1 MPTVAPRS
9 ALDVKEWGDHLGLG
23 VALGIP
29 CQATPTTCWLVRITK
44 KGTTASHLLTLCA
57 ASLLDQHHPQEL
69 TKIFR
74 DHIHEWSSSSI
85 DIHVK
90 WAHGPP
96 IQVMVHEFRPN
107 GTHLLFQDQYIL
119 SQRGY
124 ERVKVRSLPVGM
136 TEDLLKD
143 WRPTMHNYLDMI
155 VDEPDFAKFPENCFR
170 GDQNKA
176 QRLLIH
182 AVRRYS
188 DAASNDVSLSSIPT

>member
-1 MPTVAPRS
+1 
-9 ALDVKEWGDHLGLG
+9 
-23 VALGIP
+23 
-29 CQATPTTCWLVRITK
+29 
-44 KGTTASHLLTLCA
+44 
-57 ASLLDQHHPQEL
+57 
-69 TKIFR
+69 
-74 DHIHEWSSSSI
+74 
-85 DIHVK
+85 
-90 WAHGPP
+90 
-96 IQVMVHEFRPN
+96 MVHEFRPN

-119 SQRGY
+119 SQCGY

-188 DAASNDVSLSSIPT
+188 DAASNDVSLSSTPT